1 MVEIDETKVGKRK
14 YNRGRMVEGSWVLG
28 MIDLGTCEVSMSE
41 IRLEICP
48 NNDRSSSTLTKLI
61 GKYVKKG
68 TTIITDLWKDNL
80 VEWWDSLVG
89 IFVGW

>member
-28 MIDLGTCEVSMSE
+28 MIDLGTSEVSMSE

-48 NNDRSSSTLTKLI
+48 NNDCSSSTLTKLI
-61 GKYVKKG
+61 EKHVKKG
-68 TTIITDLWKDNL
+68 TTIITDLWKGKL

-89 IFVGW
+89 TFVGW